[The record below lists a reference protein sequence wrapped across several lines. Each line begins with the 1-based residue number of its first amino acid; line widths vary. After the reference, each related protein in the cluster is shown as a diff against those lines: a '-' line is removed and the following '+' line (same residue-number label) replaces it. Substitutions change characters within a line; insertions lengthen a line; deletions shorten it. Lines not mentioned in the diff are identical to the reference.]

1 MDVQTLAMK
10 IPRQPLGTPLLGL
23 LLVCQ
28 RVYSLPNACSE
39 FVTAKSGDTC
49 ASIAISA
56 GIGVADF
63 LRDNPSVS
71 SCDSLSVGSTYCVDS
86 TTLQLS
92 PEGQCGG
99 NFTCLG
105 SKYGQCC
112 SEHGW

>member
-1 MDVQTLAMK
+1 MEVQTPTMK
-10 IPRQPLGTPLLGL
+10 TVRQPLGTLLLGL
-23 LLVCQ
+23 LLVYQ
-28 RVYSLPNACSE
+28 RVYGLPNACSK

-56 GIGVADF
+56 GVGVADF

-71 SCDSLSVGSTYCVDS
+71 SCDSLIAGSTYCVDPS
-86 TTLQLS
+86 TLQVS